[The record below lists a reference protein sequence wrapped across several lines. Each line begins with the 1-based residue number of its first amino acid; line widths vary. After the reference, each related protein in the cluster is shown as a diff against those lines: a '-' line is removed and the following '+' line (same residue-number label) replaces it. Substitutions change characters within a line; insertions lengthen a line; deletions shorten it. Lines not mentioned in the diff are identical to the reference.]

1 MKIVIVGGGT
11 SGWLTAFLLSK
22 KQPYQDIS
30 IIDSSKLPIVGVGE
44 GVTGTLSDLF
54 LDPSL
59 ELDEMDFLVK
69 TWALPKIGILFK
81 NWSGDNSSFF
91 SPLEGSTT
99 ANKNLDASLFYH
111 LLNDLNLSKSGISGH
126 YFENNVVPYY
136 IENNT
141 LKWDYY
147 KSYHIDAYKFVE
159 YFKSKTK
166 IKIFDEVVK
175 NIEVK
180 NNKIEKLILSNE
192 EIVTADVFID
202 CTGFQK
208 LLISKLNSNWVSF
221 EESLPVNEAIIFKTK
236 ENSDDRFSCTIST
249 ALKNG
254 WVFEIPTRHKIG
266 RGYIYNNVFTNE
278 NGALEELKEYYNDPN
293 IEVIKKINFSSGAYE
308 DTWVSNC
315 ISLGLSSSFLEPL
328 QATSLHTLLTS
339 LKKLITN
346 CLMPTV
352 KETFIPVSIE
362 KYNKEIFK
370 LNNDLKDFVQM
381 TYLGN
386 RKDSAF
392 WNYVNYCSYKSER
405 LLNII
410 DLAKSRLTRYS
421 DFEIYSGCADQ
432 SLWNYTLAGLGYFDK
447 KIIER
452 VLIHNQF
459 DFQELDE
466 IRFKQNYDFK
476 KNMQLK
482 NYLTATNL
490 NNYLINL

>member
-1 MKIVIVGGGT
+1 
-11 SGWLTAFLLSK
+11 
-22 KQPYQDIS
+22 
-30 IIDSSKLPIVGVGE
+30 
-44 GVTGTLSDLF
+44 
-54 LDPSL
+54 
-59 ELDEMDFLVK
+59 
-69 TWALPKIGILFK
+69 
-81 NWSGDNSSFF
+81 
-91 SPLEGSTT
+91 
-99 ANKNLDASLFYH
+99 
-111 LLNDLNLSKSGISGH
+111 
-126 YFENNVVPYY
+126 
-136 IENNT
+136 
-141 LKWDYY
+141 
-147 KSYHIDAYKFVE
+147 
-159 YFKSKTK
+159 
-166 IKIFDEVVK
+166 
-175 NIEVK
+175 
-180 NNKIEKLILSNE
+180 
-192 EIVTADVFID
+192 
-202 CTGFQK
+202 
-208 LLISKLNSNWVSF
+208 
-221 EESLPVNEAIIFKTK
+221 
-236 ENSDDRFSCTIST
+236 
-249 ALKNG
+249 
-254 WVFEIPTRHKIG
+254 
-266 RGYIYNNVFTNE
+266 
-278 NGALEELKEYYNDPN
+278 
-293 IEVIKKINFSSGAYE
+293 
-308 DTWVSNC
+308 
-315 ISLGLSSSFLEPL
+315 LEPL

-339 LKKLITN
+339 LKKLVTN